1 MATKRDYY
9 EILGVTQTASAD
21 EIKKSYRR
29 MAMKYH
35 PDLNKESGA
44 EEKFKE
50 ITEAYEVLSD
60 QQKRA
65 AYDRYG
71 HSGVNGGVG
80 ANPFEGFG
88 GVGGFSDILEQFFT
102 GVGSAGV
109 GGQRRAP
116 QRGADLKTTVTLTF
130 EEAVFG
136 TEKQIEINRFDTC
149 PRCKGSR
156 SEPGA
161 ETTRCPNCNGT
172 GEIRRVQNSIF
183 GQFVNVT
190 TCDRCRGEGRIVTN
204 PCKECRGEGRVRVT
218 KPLMVTIPAGIDS
231 SSQIRISGEGEAGPR
246 GTLPG
251 NLYVGIVIKEHP
263 FFKRQDNNILLDLPL
278 NMAQAA
284 LGDQLEVPTVDGP
297 VEIEIKPGTQNGEV
311 IRLKEHGVPFLKG
324 AGRGDQLVTV
334 RVVTPRKLT
343 PEQKQLFEQL
353 GRSLP
358 REPIGKTNDKENPRD
373 DKGFFGRIKD
383 ALGSN

>member
-1 MATKRDYY
+1 
-9 EILGVTQTASAD
+9 
-21 EIKKSYRR
+21 
-29 MAMKYH
+29 MKYH
-35 PDLNKESGA
+35 PDLNKEAGA

-60 QQKRA
+60 QQKRT

-71 HSGVNGGVG
+71 HSGVNGAG

-88 GVGGFSDILEQFFT
+88 GMGGFSDILEQFFT
-102 GVGSAGV
+102 GVGTGGGAT
-109 GGQRRAP
+109 GQRRAA
-116 QRGADLKTTVTLTF
+116 QRGADLKTTIMLTF

-136 TEKQIEINRFDTC
+136 TEKQIEVNRFDTC
-149 PRCKGSR
+149 GRCKGNR
-156 SEPGA
+156 SEPGS
-161 ETTRCPNCNGT
+161 ETTRCPNCSGT

-190 TCDRCRGEGRIVTN
+190 ACDRCHGEGRIITN
-204 PCKECRGEGRVRVT
+204 PCKECRGEGRVRVS
-218 KPLMVTIPAGIDS
+218 KPLTVKIPAGIDS

-251 NLYVGIVIKEHP
+251 NLYVGIAIKEHLY
-263 FFKRQDNNILLDLPL
+263 FKRQENNILLDLPI
-278 NMAQAA
+278 NFAQAA
-284 LGDQLEVPTVDGP
+284 LGDKIEVPTVDGALD
-297 VEIEIKPGTQNGEV
+297 VDIKPGTQNGEV
-311 IRLKEHGVPFLKG
+311 IRLKEHGVPFLKS

-343 PEQKQLFEQL
+343 AEQKQMFEQL
-353 GRSLP
+353 AQTLP
-358 REPIGKTNDKENPRD
+358 AEQVGKVNSDATGKD